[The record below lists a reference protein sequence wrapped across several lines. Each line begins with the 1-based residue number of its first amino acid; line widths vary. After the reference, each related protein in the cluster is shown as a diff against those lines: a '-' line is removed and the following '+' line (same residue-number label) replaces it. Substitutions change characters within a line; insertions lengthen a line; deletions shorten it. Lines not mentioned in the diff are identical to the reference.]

1 VKPVISMAALADGE
15 MIACDVEGV
24 DVLLCRVD
32 GQHYAV
38 SNHCSHA
45 RQALATG
52 KLKGY
57 EISCPLH
64 GARFDVRDG
73 RCLAAPAS
81 RPIPT
86 FEVTLE
92 AGKVHVTVDP
102 EKDLPPKPSFGPMN

>member
-1 VKPVISMAALADGE
+1 MKPVISMAALADGE
-15 MIACDVEGV
+15 MIACDVDGV
-24 DVLLCRVD
+24 DVLLCRVA

-45 RQALATG
+45 HQALATG
-52 KLKGY
+52 RLKGY
-57 EISCPLH
+57 EVSCPLH

-81 RPIPT
+81 QPISA

-92 AGKVHVTVDP
+92 GGKVHVTVRAEDR
-102 EKDLPPKPSFGPMN
+102 PPKPRFGPMN

>member
-1 VKPVISMAALADGE
+1 MKPVVSMTALADGE
-15 MIACDVEGV
+15 MIACDVDGV
-24 DVLLCRVD
+24 DVLLCKVA

-45 RQALATG
+45 RQTLVTG

-73 RCLAAPAS
+73 RCLAAPAT
-81 RPIPT
+81 RPIST
-86 FEVTLE
+86 FAVTLE
-92 AGKVHVTVDP
+92 GGKVHVTVSD
-102 EKDLPPKPSFGPMN
+102 EDRPPKPRFGPMN